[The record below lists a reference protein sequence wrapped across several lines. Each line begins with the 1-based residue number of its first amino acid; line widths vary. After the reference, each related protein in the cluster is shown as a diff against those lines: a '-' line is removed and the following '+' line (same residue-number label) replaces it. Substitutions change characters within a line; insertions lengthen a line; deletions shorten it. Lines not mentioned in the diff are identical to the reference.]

1 MSAPRVPERIGPFV
15 IHGVIG
21 RGGMGVVYDA
31 ERDGERVALK
41 TVVGLKARMVAAV
54 RREIRALRRLQHPGI
69 VAVIADGVDDGAP
82 WYAMP
87 FVEGLSLRANR
98 HEEAL
103 LALHGA
109 VPPPGEETM
118 HTDAPTV
125 THAGSMLSLDVGLTR
140 AEALLPALP
149 GSSAS
154 SPSGGSGTGGRVGV
168 RVGEVLDPQ
177 ALPRVL
183 RVVRR
188 LAGALAYL
196 HGEGLVHRDLK
207 PDNVIVRPGERP
219 VLVDFGL
226 VSHSTGQ
233 LSRDV
238 VDDLASLGAGTA
250 AYMAPEQVQGEPLDA
265 RVDLYALG
273 CILYELIR
281 GRPPFVGDTV
291 ASLLHQHVR
300 VEPAPLSS
308 WVPWVPPG
316 LDALVS
322 QLLQKR
328 RQDRCGHASD
338 VVARL
343 QAIGRDLGD
352 DSDDPPG
359 PTARPVV
366 YRPALVGRDG
376 DLATLLARVE
386 RLRGD
391 GGVVLLVG
399 PSGVGKTRL
408 AVEAARQAGA
418 VGAVVV
424 EGSAHAHLT
433 PPLGPLRGVLAAIA
447 ESCTRGGAERTR
459 ALLGPRA
466 RALAAYLPELVVV
479 PGFESVARDAA
490 LEPVPQTVA
499 RQRLVMALHE
509 TLTVLARERPLLL
522 VLDDVQWADELTL
535 AVLEHLAQQPR
546 LEGLLVIGT
555 VRAGEGDAVVTRL
568 EEAGADVVTIA
579 PIGPADVG
587 AMIADATGGH
597 RLGTDDDDVAA
608 TVEAIVD
615 RAGGLPFLVSECVHA
630 IVVDGVAAASM
641 PRDPLALVGR
651 RLQGLTASLRAVVDA
666 VAVAGP
672 SATARVVASLVERPL
687 EDVQLELDT
696 LRRVWQ
702 LLADDSAVVAT
713 AADAVDVA
721 DDADV
726 VVAFA
731 HDRLAEAARAALD
744 ATTTATLHRLVAA
757 ILEGL
762 PADVRVARAAELAW
776 HHEGAGQ
783 SEAAIRWLLVAA
795 EQARGLAALDE
806 AVRLLERA
814 IALQEQRG
822 DVAGLARSWMKLGL
836 VHGAA
841 FHAEAAHRAFQQAF
855 SLEAE
860 LRHDDDAAVPLPS
873 GRLGVTHGEPQS
885 LDPARAAD
893 SDSLLLISQLFEG
906 LVEADGD
913 AVAGSGATVMPAV
926 AVAWDIDDDGRRYT
940 FHLRSDARWSDG
952 TPVVADDFEQA
963 WKRVLHPRLRSPVA
977 HLLFVLEHARDYHEG
992 RLPDASTVGVRALSS
1007 TTLELRLAAP
1017 SASLLYLL
1025 AHPAMSPIPVHVVR
1039 AHGSRWTTPG
1049 LMVGNGAFVLEEHD
1063 ASHLVLRR
1071 NPAWRGRADGNV
1083 GVIEVLHYP
1092 NHRAALG
1099 GWERGELD
1107 LLDLIGAEVDV
1118 LADIRARFADRL
1130 QVMPLHST
1138 QYVQLRVDR
1147 APLDDVRVRRALALA
1162 IDRDALARTLAGTAS
1177 TVARGGFIAPGVAG
1191 HSPSLALRA
1200 DPARARALLQE
1211 AGYASPADVP
1221 VLRWLHTHGV
1231 GDHSLVVHVAE
1242 AWRALGLRVQV
1253 DEVDW
1258 RTFQRTLDDDPP
1270 QVTLGGW
1277 IADAPDPDAFL
1288 RACFHSKD
1296 GAEHIGWQDARF
1308 DALAEDVASLADER
1322 LRIARAQEADQ
1333 RLVVEACVVIPLCY
1347 GENPVLLG
1355 PRVRHCPG
1363 GGSYLRPFKHVVV
1376 DD

>member
-1 MSAPRVPERIGPFV
+1 VSAPRVPERIGPFV

-31 ERDGERVALK
+31 ERGGVRVAVK
-41 TVVGLKARMVAAV
+41 TVVGAKARTMAAV

-69 VAVIADGVDDGAP
+69 VAVIADGVCDGVP

-103 LALHGA
+103 LALHA
-109 VPPPGEETM
+109 VVPPPGEATM
-118 HTDAPTV
+118 HTEAPTV
-125 THAGSMLSLDVGLTR
+125 THAGSMLSHDPGLTR
-140 AEALLPALP
+140 AEALLPAMP
-149 GSSAS
+149 GASAS
-154 SPSGGSGTGGRVGV
+154 SPSGSTGTGGRVGV
-168 RVGEVLDPQ
+168 RVGEVLDPL

-207 PDNVIVRPGERP
+207 PDNVIVRPGDRP

-226 VSHSTGQ
+226 VSMSTGH

-273 CILYELIR
+273 CILYELVR
-281 GRPPFVGDTV
+281 GRPPFVGDSV

-300 VEPAPLSS
+300 VEPPPLSS
-308 WVPWVPPG
+308 WVPWVPPD
-316 LDALVS
+316 LDALVLE
-322 QLLQKR
+322 LLQKR

-343 QAIGRDLGD
+343 ADIGRALGD
-352 DSDDPPG
+352 TSGDPPA
-359 PTARPVV
+359 PAARPVV
-366 YRPALVGRDG
+366 YRPGLVGRAS
-376 DLATLLARVE
+376 DLATLSARVE
-386 RLRGD
+386 QLRSD

-418 VGAVVV
+418 VGAVVI
-424 EGSAHAHLT
+424 EGAAHAHLT

-447 ESCTRGGAERTR
+447 ESCTRGGAQRTR

-466 RALAAYLPELVVV
+466 RALAAFLPDLVVV
-479 PGFESVARDAA
+479 PGFEAVARDAA
-490 LEPVPQTVA
+490 DESVSPSAA
-499 RQRLVMALHE
+499 RERLVVALHE
-509 TLTVLARERPLLL
+509 TLALLARERPLLI
-522 VLDDVQWADELTL
+522 VLDDVHHADELTL
-535 AVLEHLAQQPR
+535 AVLEHLARQPR
-546 LEGLLVIGT
+546 LVGVLILAT
-555 VRAGEGDAVVTRL
+555 VRDREGERVIARL
-568 EEAGADVVTIA
+568 ARSDDAGADVVTIA
-579 PIGPADVG
+579 PIGADDVA
-587 AMIADATGGH
+587 AMVQDATGGA
-597 RLGTDDDDVAA
+597 RWSATDVGEVI
-608 TVEAIVD
+608 T
-615 RAGGLPFLVSECVHA
+615 RAVGLPFLVSECIHA
-630 IVVDGVAAASM
+630 VVVDGVAPGDL

-651 RLQGLTASLRAVVDA
+651 RLHGVPATLRPVLDA

-672 SATARVVASLVERPL
+672 SASTGVIAALVERPVDSVL
-687 EDVQLELDT
+687 PDVDS
-696 LRRVWQ
+696 LRRAW
-702 LLADDSAVVAT
+702 LLADDDT
-713 AADAVDVA
+713 I
-721 DDADV
+721 DDAINDASDASV
-726 VVAFA
+726 DEVDLVVAFA

-744 ATTTATLHRLVAA
+744 DATRATLHGRVAA
-757 ILEGL
+757 LLEAL
-762 PADVRVARAAELAW
+762 PSSARAARAAELAW
-776 HHEGAGQ
+776 HHDAAGQ
-783 SEAAIRWLLVAA
+783 RDAAIPWLLVAA
-795 EQARGLAALDE
+795 ERARSLATLDD
-806 AVRLLERA
+806 AVRFLERA
-814 IALQEQRG
+814 VTLQEEGG
-822 DVAGLARSWMKLGL
+822 DVAGLARTWMKLGL
-836 VHGAA
+836 VHSAA
-841 FHAEAAHRAFQQAF
+841 FQAEAAHRAWQRAF
-855 SLEAE
+855 ALHAE
-860 LRHDDDAAVPLPS
+860 LRHDDGAVALPT

-885 LDPARAAD
+885 LDPARAVD
-893 SDSLLLISQLFEG
+893 SDSLLLVSQLFEG
-906 LVEADGD
+906 LVEAAADVVPG
-913 AVAGSGATVMPAV
+913 GGATVLPAV
-926 AVAWDIDDDGRRYT
+926 AASWDIDDNGRRYT

-952 TPVVADDFEQA
+952 VPVVADDFEQA

-992 RLPDASTVGVRALSS
+992 RLPDASTVGVRALSP
-1007 TTLELRLAAP
+1007 TTLELRLVAP
-1017 SASLLYLL
+1017 SAYLLYLL
-1025 AHPAMSPIPVHVVR
+1025 THPATSPIPVHVVR

-1063 ASHLVLRR
+1063 AAHLVLRR
-1071 NPAWRGRADGNV
+1071 NPAFCGRADGNV

-1118 LADIRARFADRL
+1118 LADIRARFPGRL

-1147 APLDDVRVRRALALA
+1147 PPLDDVRVRRALALA
-1162 IDRDALARTLAGTAS
+1162 IDRDALTRSLEGTAQ
-1177 TVARGGFIAPGVAG
+1177 TVARGGFIAPGIAG
-1191 HSPSLALRA
+1191 HSPTLALRG

-1211 AGYASPADVP
+1211 AGYASPGDVP
-1221 VLRWLHTHGV
+1221 VLHWLHTHGV
-1231 GDHSLVVHVAE
+1231 GDRSLVEHVVD
-1242 AWRALGLRVQV
+1242 AWRALGLRVQL
-1253 DEVDW
+1253 EELDW
-1258 RTFQRTLDDDPP
+1258 QGFQRRVEEDPP
-1270 QVTLGGW
+1270 HVMLGGW

-1288 RACFHSKD
+1288 RACFHSTD
-1296 GAEHIGWQDARF
+1296 GAEHIGWQDPRF
-1308 DALAEDVASLADER
+1308 DALAEDVARLADER
-1322 LRIARAQEADQ
+1322 ARSERAQQADQ
-1333 RLVVEACVVIPLCY
+1333 LLVVDACVVIPLCY

-1376 DD
+1376 DDT